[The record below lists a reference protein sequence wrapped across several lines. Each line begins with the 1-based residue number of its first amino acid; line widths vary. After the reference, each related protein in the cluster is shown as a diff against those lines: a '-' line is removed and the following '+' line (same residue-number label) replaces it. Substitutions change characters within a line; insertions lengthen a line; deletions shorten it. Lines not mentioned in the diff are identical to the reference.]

1 MNESIIA
8 GVLTGSMVG
17 ITVAA
22 VGAWVG
28 YKFRRK
34 EMHELWAEEQRRRK
48 SDRRR
53 ELYER
58 ELKIVGDSIH
68 RVVEAMTR
76 GFRLVEPRLSVEL
89 VAQADGMMLE
99 SKTVV
104 DSFGDP
110 ELTRRWHETMNNFQT
125 WWKAIDF
132 DAGTEV
138 ELAERAVQTQMA
150 ASAVLRRIR
159 EILEEV

>member
-1 MNESIIA
+1 MDESIIP
-8 GVLTGSMVG
+8 GVVIGV
-17 ITVAA
+17 IVAIA
-22 VGAWVG
+22 SGYVSHVLRRREMGA
-28 YKFRRK
+28 
-34 EMHELWAEEQRRRK
+34 LWAEEQRRRK

-53 ELYER
+53 EIYER
-58 ELKIVGDSIH
+58 DLKIVGDSIH

-89 VAQADGMMLE
+89 IAQADGMMLE
-99 SKTVV
+99 SKTAV